1 MKWLF
6 FAYSLPTEPSK
17 ARVYVWRQL
26 KKLGAVNYQSAW
38 VLPHSTERIGEMK
51 KLMGEIEK
59 YKGESLLIEGKAVDK
74 SQGEMIQK
82 ALVESRNE
90 EYGELIEK
98 CEDFFKEIEHEI
110 ERKNFIFAEVEENEE
125 ELKKLKKWM
134 KKVEKRETVETPL
147 RKIALEKLKTCEK
160 MFDDFAKMVFL
171 HIQGGSESKKP
182 QKAKISKKKMLKT
195 QVSNPESTINTPGE
209 RKAAENE

>member
-6 FAYSLPTEPSK
+6 FSYSLPTEPSR

-38 VLPHSTERIGEMK
+38 VLPHSAERIGDMK

-74 SQGEMIQK
+74 SQGELIEK
-82 ALVESRNE
+82 ALVASRNE

-98 CEDFFKEIEHEI
+98 CEDYFKEIEHEI
-110 ERKNFIFAEVEENEE
+110 GRKNFIFAEVEENEE
-125 ELKKLKKWM
+125 ELEKLKKWM
-134 KKVEKRETVETPL
+134 KKVEKRDVVETPL
-147 RKIALEKLKTCEK
+147 RKIAIERLKTCEK
-160 MFDDFAKMVFL
+160 MFDDFAKTVFL
-171 HIQGGSESKKP
+171 HTLGSSETRTHG
-182 QKAKISKKKMLKT
+182 KAKATKKKILKARI
-195 QVSNPESTINTPGE
+195 SNPESTVNVHDE
-209 RKAAENE
+209 RKKIENE